1 MKAKPLIS
9 VENLTVS
16 FNSKKESR
24 TVVNNISFEVYENE
38 TIGIVGESGSGKSIT
53 ALSIIRLLKW
63 NNKVQST
70 GIISYRGLNYSNIA
84 EKKFRSIRGKEIA
97 MIFQEPMSALNPS
110 MCCGDQVK
118 EILLHHEIVDEKIVD
133 DEVVKLFE
141 NVKIPNPKQAIN
153 KYPHELSG
161 GQQQRVMIAIAIACR
176 PKILIADEPTTAL
189 DVTVQKEIVQ
199 LIKQIQKKTK
209 MSVIF
214 ISHDLA
220 LISEIAD
227 RTIVM
232 YKGEIVESGTTKET
246 FKKSQAHIYKSIN
259 CGKTKN
265 IKKT

>member
-16 FNSKKESR
+16 FNNKKDSR
-24 TVVNNISFEVYENE
+24 TAINNISFEVYENE

-53 ALSIIRLLKW
+53 ALSIVRLLKW
-63 NNKVQST
+63 NNKFQST
-70 GIISYRGLNYSNIA
+70 GTISYKGLNYSNIT

-118 EILLHHEIVDEKIVD
+118 EILLHHEIVNEKIVD

-141 NVKIPNPKQAIN
+141 NVKIPNPRDAIN
-153 KYPHELSG
+153 KYPYELSG
-161 GQQQRVMIAIAIACR
+161 GQQQRVMIAIAIACK

-199 LIKQIQKKTK
+199 LIKQIQKETK

-220 LISEIAD
+220 LISCCI
-227 RTIVM
+227 
-232 YKGEIVESGTTKET
+232 
-246 FKKSQAHIYKSIN
+246 KSSA
-259 CGKTKN
+259 CTM
-265 IKKT
+265 